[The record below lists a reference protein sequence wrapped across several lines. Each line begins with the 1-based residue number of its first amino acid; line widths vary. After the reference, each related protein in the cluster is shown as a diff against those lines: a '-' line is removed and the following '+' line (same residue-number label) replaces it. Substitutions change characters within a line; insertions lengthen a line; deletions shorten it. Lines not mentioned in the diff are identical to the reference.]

1 MDSWSTDMTEIRR
14 ATIADLDG
22 LVSSCAALF
31 AEDGAARDRLRNVNW
46 PSLHAA
52 TWCADVLADPANLAI
67 VATADGDVVGHLIG
81 MYSEPSVM
89 WTASRAELVSMFVA
103 EPVRGQGVGGRLVE
117 EFITWARERGA
128 ARMHVQAYAANEPAI
143 RLYQRHGFTPLSTAL
158 AADL

>member
-1 MDSWSTDMTEIRR
+1 MTEIRR
-14 ATIADLDG
+14 ATIDDLRG

-46 PSLHAA
+46 PALHGA
-52 TWCADVLADPANLAI
+52 TWCADVLADPANLAL
-67 VATADGDVVGHLIG
+67 VAAANGEVVGHLIG
-81 MYSEPSVM
+81 MYSDPSEM

-128 ARMHVQAYAANEPAI
+128 ARLRVQAYAANEPAI
-143 RLYQRHGFTPLSTAL
+143 RLYQRHGFTPLSTEL
-158 AADL
+158 VTDL